1 MPRLVAAEVLKLRTT
16 RLWLWLLLASMALT
30 ALYVT
35 LSIAFGDDP
44 GNPTPPLASP
54 PGQRTLF
61 ALASSGS
68 GALVA
73 VLAAIGLTGEFRHH
87 TATSTFLA
95 TPRRGR
101 IVLAKLATYSL
112 VGAAFAIAAIA
123 VTAAIAVPWLGA
135 RGITVSLTGNGI
147 PATLTAVVAANV
159 IFALIGVGLGAIVRD
174 QVATVV
180 GLLFYLYLVEPIVAR
195 IPALQAWTAY
205 LPGTAKNALTNV
217 AYDDL
222 SVIAPWQGG
231 VVFAAYGLVL
241 AAAGTCWGIRRDLT

>member
-1 MPRLVAAEVLKLRTT
+1 MHRLVSAEVLKLLTT
-16 RLWLWLLLASMALT
+16 RLWLWLLLASMMLT
-30 ALYVT
+30 ALYVS

-61 ALASSGS
+61 ALASGGS

-73 VLAAIGLTGEFRHH
+73 VLAAIGLTSELRHH

-95 TPRRGR
+95 TPSRGR
-101 IVLAKLATYSL
+101 IVVAKLIAYSL
-112 VGAAFAIAAIA
+112 AGAGYALAAIA
-123 VTAAIAVPWLGA
+123 ITAAITLPWLGA
-135 RGITVSLTGNGI
+135 RGITVPLTGNGI
-147 PATLTAVVAANV
+147 PATLAAVVAANV
-159 IFALIGVGLGAIVRD
+159 IFALSGVGLGAIVRD
-174 QVATVV
+174 QAATVV
-180 GLLFYLYLVEPIVAR
+180 GLLLYLYVAEPIVTR

-205 LPGTAKNALTNV
+205 LPGTAKDALTNV

-231 VVFAAYGLVL
+231 LVFAGYGLVL